1 MYIKDIAI
9 GSEDNLKDMMLGVL
23 DLDTTPIYSN
33 SSHTSTVTPV
43 TGASSMTFRVTSLQM
58 GYNED
63 TIASIGLGNVLDE
76 RYSIFPFLIKF
87 ANSALGSG
95 TSKSDIEFET
105 VDLTEDPPD
114 NWDLDRYQYYYVI
127 SRDGTD
133 NKHHAAIEPAAD
145 WATLRASLIAGSQNL
160 YRNTEIAKWVWI
172 GSGDKKVCFILGRCD
187 GVESGVSTDGRVPSA
202 NIYTRNYRPSSGNAF
217 YFSGGYIRNGS
228 NPDDPAAI
236 PASSYGSGAFSE
248 KYITNIIPGAAR
260 LAFSDG
266 RFTSNVTNDNPIC
279 DCTMQQFGAVKYNNK
294 SYFGVWLI
302 SYDTKYYW
310 GYDRK
315 SGTSSWTLANLDMEY
330 PADYTSEM
338 HKYALNFWGICLDD
352 FDIEIDT
359 REGEIPPEEDPDGNF
374 NYPSF
379 THRFMDDA
387 SFGILA
393 PAASAGLHVYRLTA
407 SAFSKLAAQIW
418 SWGNIVNNVISS
430 IEDKG
435 LFSGAI
441 DAVTSSIQQ
450 SRLSP
455 SDCVV
460 FARKMPYAVTNP
472 PAGTLD
478 IGFNLRLGGE
488 YLDIIGDAY
497 RRERICRT
505 VVLDWSFTGP
515 TQTFFDYS
523 EYVGV
528 SLYLPFIGS
537 VSLPADCLM
546 DGSMAINYAFD
557 VISGQCTAMVITR
570 SHDGREYT
578 HGPYTGDPSVNIPL
592 AVADSNI
599 MGRQLATAKAAV
611 NGIKGAVSG
620 FAKGGLI
627 GKGGAAASLIGA
639 AGQIAEAQAAPAG
652 FTSVTDLGSNTA
664 ICSPT
669 DLMVQ
674 LTYPATVDLINTINL
689 VGASAYRTG
698 RISDYVSETGDNF
711 AQFSF
716 VDLSGI
722 AATDTELAELESQ
735 LRQGVHL

>member
-1 MYIKDIAI
+1 MYIKNIAI
-9 GSEDNLKDMMLGVL
+9 GSEDNVTSKMLAYLNMDSGVL
-23 DLDTTPIYSN
+23 PD
-33 SSHTSTVTPV
+33 VTPV
-43 TGASSMTFRVTSLQM
+43 YPNNDTRALLIQVSGLQM
-58 GYNED
+58 TDDINY
-63 TIASIGLGNVLDE
+63 IGLGNILDE
-76 RYSIFPFLIKF
+76 NTAIFPFKIDYI
-87 ANSALGSG
+87 NSSMGSG
-95 TSKSDIEFET
+95 TSMPTTTYTEVDIT
-105 VDLTEDPPD
+105 QTTAPD
-114 NWDLDRYQYYYVI
+114 NWEIERWEYYYLLQL
-127 SRDGTD
+127 DGTN
-133 NKHHAAIEPAAD
+133 NKHYAQIPPNSD
-145 WATLRASLIAGSQNL
+145 WETLRQSLISSNQKLYYNDQN
-160 YRNTEIAKWVWI
+160 AKWVWI
-172 GSGDKKVCFILGRCD
+172 GDGQNKLLFMVGRNGGSD
-187 GVESGVSTDGRVPSA
+187 ANTGRQYPTC
-202 NIYTRNYRPSSGNAF
+202 NIFTRNCNVGGSVLYD
-217 YFSGGYIRNGS
+217 SGGYIRLGNS
-228 NPDDPAAI
+228 PDDDPA
-236 PASSYGSGAFSE
+236 FS
-248 KYITNIIPGAAR
+248 KQTSDSFYLSNITSMFNNPITNA
-260 LAFSDG
+260 
-266 RFTSNVTNDNPIC
+266 FTSGRYSTNTQYDNPIC
-279 DCTMQQFGAVKYNNK
+279 DCTLMQFGIVKYNEK
-294 SYFGVWLI
+294 EYFGI
-302 SYDTKYYW
+302 FTASYNPKYYW
-310 GYDRK
+310 GYPLRTGTTWNYSRLDLSNPVSYTENMTILEN
-315 SGTSSWTLANLDMEY
+315 SGQFNY
-330 PADYTSEM
+330 PVQ
-338 HKYALNFWGICLDD
+338 FRGICLDD
-352 FDIEIDT
+352 FDVEIET
-359 REGEIPPEEDPDGNF
+359 EEGEIPPQEDPDGNF
-374 NYPSF
+374 NYPTF

-407 SAFSKLAAQIW
+407 NAFSKLAAQIW
-418 SWGNIVNNVISS
+418 NWGNIVNNVISA

-611 NGIKGAVSG
+611 NGIKGAVAG

-722 AATDTELAELESQ
+722 PATDTELAELESQ

>member
-23 DLDTTPIYSN
+23 DLDSGVFPAATPTYPDNDNRAIRLRIS
-33 SSHTSTVTPV
+33 
-43 TGASSMTFRVTSLQM
+43 GRQMTDDAD
-58 GYNED
+58 Y
-63 TIASIGLGNVLDE
+63 IGLGN
-76 RYSIFPFLIKF
+76 PFDPQYAIIPTKIDYN
-87 ANSALGSG
+87 NSSLGSG
-95 TSKSDIEFET
+95 TSMPQTEYTEVDIT
-105 VDLTEDPPD
+105 QADPPD
-114 NWDLDRYQYYYVI
+114 NWDLDRWQYYYVLR
-127 SRDGTD
+127 SDGSN
-133 NKHHAAIEPAAD
+133 NKHYALIPPASD
-145 WATLRASLIAGSQNL
+145 WTTLRQDLMANNQKL
-160 YRNTEIAKWVWI
+160 YYNTDQAKWVWI
-172 GSGDKKVCFILGRCD
+172 GSGDKKMLFMVGRH
-187 GVESGVSTDGRVPSA
+187 GGYAGNTGNARPSA
-202 NIYTRNYRPSSGNAF
+202 CVFTRNCAPVSGDMGYRT
-217 YFSGGYIRNGS
+217 GGYIRLGS
-228 NPDDPAAI
+228 TPESDAALPQNTANAFNANACDTI
-236 PASSYGSGAFSE
+236 FNNNIQGAFTSGR
-248 KYITNIIPGAAR
+248 YSTNAQY
-260 LAFSDG
+260 
-266 RFTSNVTNDNPIC
+266 DNPIC
-279 DCTMQQFGAVKYNNK
+279 DCTLLQFGILKYNQK
-294 SYFGVWLI
+294 SYFGVYRQ
-302 SYDTKYYW
+302 SYEPKYYW
-310 GYDRK
+310 GYPLA
-315 SGTSSWTLANLDMEY
+315 SGTSWSYARLDFDS
-330 PADYTSEM
+330 PSDYTGVMDRLKTTATTTYPIEF
-338 HKYALNFWGICLDD
+338 YGICLDD

-359 REGEIPPEEDPDGNF
+359 REGEIPPEEDPDGSF
-374 NYPSF
+374 DYPTF

-407 SAFSKLAAQIW
+407 SAFSKLASQIW
-418 SWGNIVNNVISS
+418 SWGNIVNNVISA

-570 SHDGREYT
+570 SHDGRDYT

-722 AATDTELAELESQ
+722 PATDTELAELESQ

>member
-9 GSEDNLKDMMLGVL
+9 GSEDNLTNKMLAYL
-23 DLDTTPIYSN
+23 DLDSGVLPD
-33 SSHTSTVTPV
+33 VTPV
-43 TGASSMTFRVTSLQM
+43 YPNNDTRALLVRVSGLQM
-58 GYNED
+58 TDDINY
-63 TIASIGLGNVLDE
+63 IGLGNILDE
-76 RYSIFPFLIKF
+76 NTAIFPFKIEYI
-87 ANSALGSG
+87 NSSAGSG
-95 TSKSDIEFET
+95 TSMPTTAYTEVDITQET
-105 VDLTEDPPD
+105 PPD
-114 NWDLDRYQYYYVI
+114 NWEIERWEYYYTLQL
-127 SRDGTD
+127 DGTN
-133 NKHHAAIEPAAD
+133 NKHYAQISPNAD
-145 WATLRASLIAGSQNL
+145 WETLRQSLIVNNQKLYYNDQN
-160 YRNTEIAKWVWI
+160 AKWVWI
-172 GSGDKKVCFILGRCD
+172 GEGENKLLFMLGRHGGSD
-187 GVESGVSTDGRVPSA
+187 ANTGRQYPTC
-202 NIYTRNYRPSSGNAF
+202 NIFTRNCNVGGSVLYD
-217 YFSGGYIRNGS
+217 SGGYIRFGNTPEDNPAFNKQTSDSFYLS
-228 NPDDPAAI
+228 NITSMFTNPI
-236 PASSYGSGAFSE
+236 SNAFS
-248 KYITNIIPGAAR
+248 N
-260 LAFSDG
+260 G
-266 RFTSNVTNDNPIC
+266 RFSTNTQYDNPIC
-279 DCTMQQFGAVKYNNK
+279 DCTLMQFGIVKYEDK
-294 SYFGVWLI
+294 EYFGVFTA
-302 SYDTKYYW
+302 SYNPKYYW
-310 GYDRK
+310 GYPLRT
-315 SGTSSWTLANLDMEY
+315 GTTWNYSRLDLTNPVSYSENMTFLENAGQFTY
-330 PADYTSEM
+330 PIQ
-338 HKYALNFWGICLDD
+338 FRGICLDD
-352 FDIEIDT
+352 FNVTIDT
-359 REGEIPPEEDPDGNF
+359 EEGDIPPQEDPDGNF
-374 NYPSF
+374 NYPTF

-722 AATDTELAELESQ
+722 PATDTELAELESQ

>member
-23 DLDTTPIYSN
+23 DLDSGVFPATQPSLYDDGKALVWQVSERQ
-33 SSHTSTVTPV
+33 
-43 TGASSMTFRVTSLQM
+43 MTDDAD
-58 GYNED
+58 Y
-63 TIASIGLGNVLDE
+63 IGLGN
-76 RYSIFPFLIKF
+76 PFDPDYALIPIKINF
-87 ANSALGSG
+87 NNSSLGLG
-95 TSKSDIEFET
+95 TSMPDTEYSEI
-105 VDLTEDPPD
+105 DLSSEDPPD
-114 NWDLDRYQYYYVI
+114 NWDLDRWQYYYI
-127 SRDGTD
+127 LRDDGTND
-133 NKHHAAIEPAAD
+133 KRYTMIQPGAD
-145 WATLRASLIAGSQNL
+145 WTSLRNSLIANNQKLYYNDQN
-160 YRNTEIAKWVWI
+160 AKWVWI
-172 GSGDKKVCFILGRCD
+172 GSGDKKICFMIGRHGQFGRRLGNKFPVAD
-187 GVESGVSTDGRVPSA
+187 VF
-202 NIYTRNYRPSSGNAF
+202 TRNCLPVNDNYNSRTGGFIRLGSS
-217 YFSGGYIRNGS
+217 
-228 NPDDPAAI
+228 PDDPVAI
-236 PASSYGSGAFSE
+236 SPYTVADYLCFTQIDPSNSAKNAFTS
-248 KYITNIIPGAAR
+248 
-260 LAFSDG
+260 G
-266 RFTSNVTNDNPIC
+266 RFSTNTQYDNPITEC
-279 DCTMQQFGAVKYNNK
+279 SLLQLGIVTYAGKE
-294 SYFGVWLI
+294 YFGVFRAFY
-302 SYDTKYYW
+302 SPKYYW
-310 GYDRK
+310 GYPLR
-315 SGTSSWTLANLDMEY
+315 SGKTWDYAHLDFSDPVSYSGKMEISRGNGQFVY
-330 PADYTSEM
+330 PIQFS
-338 HKYALNFWGICLDD
+338 GICLDD
-352 FDIEIDT
+352 FDIEIDK
-359 REGEIPPEEDPDGNF
+359 REGEIPPQEDPDGNF

-418 SWGNIVNNVISS
+418 SWGNIVNNVISA

-523 EYVGV
+523 YYVGV

-674 LTYPATVDLINTINL
+674 LTYPSTVDLINTINL

-722 AATDTELAELESQ
+722 PATDTELAELESQ